1 MSGWNILPYH
11 LLNLKGP
18 QFVNQPWPDE
28 EANEKGGQNGI
39 DRPEGNIP
47 KNIKKG
53 VNLMKRIE

>member
-1 MSGWNILPYH
+1 MSGWNILPYD

-18 QFVNQPWPDE
+18 QLLNQPWPDDK
-28 EANEKGGQNGI
+28 ANEKGSQNGI
-39 DRPEGNIP
+39 DCPEGNIS